1 MEEKLKKIIKHY
13 GPIEQIKQLDE
24 EVKEFI
30 ETITDYERDSKSQYS
45 TVGIIQKDKAHMEE
59 EFADVM
65 VMMEQYALYYGLDKD
80 KIKEIMQYKV
90 NRQLRRIE
98 NEQNNKNNM

>member
-1 MEEKLKKIIKHY
+1 MEEKLKRIIKHY
-13 GPIEQIKQLDE
+13 GPIEQIKQLEE

-45 TVGIIQKDKAHMEE
+45 TVGIIQKDKEHMEE
-59 EFADVM
+59 EFGDVM
-65 VMMEQYALYYGLDKD
+65 VMMEQYALYYGLDKN
-80 KIKEIMQYKV
+80 KIKESMKYKV

>member
-1 MEEKLKKIIKHY
+1 MEEKLKEIIKHY
-13 GPIEQIKQLDE
+13 GPIEQIKQLEE

-30 ETITDYERDSKSQYS
+30 ETITDYERDSKSPYS
-45 TVGIIQKDKAHMEE
+45 TVGIMQKDKDHMEE
-59 EFADVM
+59 ECSDVM
-65 VMMEQYALYYGLDKD
+65 VMVAEYVLYYGLDKD

-90 NRQLRRIE
+90 DRQLRRIE

>member
-1 MEEKLKKIIKHY
+1 MEEKLKKIINYY

-30 ETITDYERDSKSQYS
+30 ETITDYERDSKSPYS
-45 TVGIIQKDKAHMEE
+45 TVGIMQKDKEHMEE
-59 EFADVM
+59 EFGDVM

-80 KIKEIMQYKV
+80 KIKEIMQYKAD
-90 NRQLRRIE
+90 RQIGRIE
-98 NEQNNKNNM
+98 NEKRKRS